1 MLVLPSEISLA
12 GTEGPNVPYFFVGE
26 EGLALNTNILRPF
39 GGSALSVTTF
49 ACADHEDMWNV
60 LLEF

>member
-1 MLVLPSEISLA
+1 MLVLPSERPLA
-12 GTEGPNVPYFFVGE
+12 GTEGPNVPYLFVGE

-39 GGSALSVTTF
+39 GGYTLSVTTS
-49 ACADHEDMWNV
+49 ACADHEGMWNM